1 MTSSDKT
8 TTHDRADTTPVA
20 AQPQPNATQSPRDIS
35 INELAARLRPLL
47 NRLVLI
53 YYRQSVHTALTAS
66 QLSILSVLEH
76 HGPMRISDIAKFE
89 SIRMPTASNAI
100 HRLEHDG
107 FVVRERDRHDRRGV
121 TVALTEHGRHELDR
135 VNAQRNIEFARFIS
149 HYTED
154 DKELALE
161 LTEILERI
169 LTDHD
174 GRRGGDTS
182 SAANPRKEH

>member
-1 MTSSDKT
+1 
-8 TTHDRADTTPVA
+8 
-20 AQPQPNATQSPRDIS
+20 
-35 INELAARLRPLL
+35 
-47 NRLVLI
+47 
-53 YYRQSVHTALTAS
+53 
-66 QLSILSVLEH
+66 
-76 HGPMRISDIAKFE
+76 
-89 SIRMPTASNAI
+89 MPTASNAI